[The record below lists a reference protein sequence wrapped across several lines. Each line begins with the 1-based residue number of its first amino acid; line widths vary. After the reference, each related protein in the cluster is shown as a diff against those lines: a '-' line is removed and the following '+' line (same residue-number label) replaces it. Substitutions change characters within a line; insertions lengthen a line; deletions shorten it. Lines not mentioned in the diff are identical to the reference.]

1 MAWKVE
7 RTQKEIVK
15 QLAVILHQ
23 QEWSAERVTI
33 VSADISAKLDYV
45 HIYVSIWPPENE
57 QKVIKELN
65 SQKGLIKKELA
76 VKLRMRLMP
85 DIGFYV
91 DRGAEAATKVAQLLS
106 EIEES

>member
-7 RTQKEIVK
+7 RTQKEIIK

-33 VSADISAKLDYV
+33 VSVDISTKLDYA
-45 HIYVSIWPPENE
+45 HIYISIWPPENE
-57 QKVIKELN
+57 QKVIQELN

-85 DIGFYV
+85 DIGFYA
-91 DRGAEAATKVAQLLS
+91 DRGAEAATRVAQLLS